1 MIAQV
6 PYLYS
11 STAKSFIT
19 YDDPQSMNAKMNYAN
34 QMGLGG
40 VMFWELSEDTTT
52 AGTSLMDTIY
62 ESMRLP

>member
-1 MIAQV
+1 
-6 PYLYS
+6 
-11 STAKSFIT
+11 
-19 YDDPQSMNAKMNYAN
+19 MNVKMNYAN

-52 AGTSLMDTIY
+52 TGTSLMDTIY